1 MYELGG
7 SNRKNLVL
15 TVSVPGQKGLM
26 VCSQDQSV
34 VLGHDSRRR
43 YRCGMDTGVDTWTC
57 RGMIS
62 LQHFDKRVG

>member
-7 SNRKNLVL
+7 SNRKNLVI

-26 VCSQDQSV
+26 VCSQDQSIG
-34 VLGHDSRRR
+34 LRYGFRRR
-43 YRCGMDTGVDTWTC
+43 YRRGMDTGVDTWTC
-57 RGMIS
+57 GGMIS